1 MKRHLHLK
9 RFKRYFVTA
18 GIALFLAVIS
28 TVAFLIP
35 PRGWMS
41 AYAIPEIEKGEV
53 RLHFL
58 NVGQGDC
65 EIVEFSDGSVYVIDA
80 GAGKFNEENHLI
92 RYLKSLK
99 AKEINMIL
107 THADS
112 DHYGGFSELI
122 DIFKVD
128 RFYLPA
134 VSSEDNDYTR
144 LLKTIESEG
153 CATETLTRYSTID
166 CADGYFVCLSPFA
179 EGETDHNNS
188 SAVLYLSCCGTRALF
203 SGDIEASRE
212 RRLLRE
218 YQADSNIFNAGE
230 KVVDLEDI
238 DFLKVAHH
246 GSAESSAEEWLSLL
260 SPRACFL
267 ECGEGNSYHFPRA
280 ETIERIGKVC
290 GEDAIYRTD
299 ELGDVIVTVKDGNYR
314 VEARENL

>member
-18 GIALFLAVIS
+18 GIALFLAVLS
-28 TVAFLIP
+28 TIAFFVP
-35 PRGWMS
+35 PRGWLS
-41 AYAIPEIEKGEV
+41 AYAIPEIGEGEV

-58 NVGQGDC
+58 SVGQGDC
-65 EIVEFSDGSVYVIDA
+65 EIVEFSDGSVYMIDS

-122 DIFKVD
+122 DIFEVD
-128 RFYLPA
+128 RFYLPV
-134 VSSEDNDYTR
+134 VSSEDKNYTR
-144 LLKTIESEG
+144 LLNTIEKEG
-153 CATETLTRYSTID
+153 CAIETLTRYSSID

-188 SAVLYLSCCGTRALF
+188 SMVLYLSAGGIRAVF

-212 RRLLRE
+212 RRLVRE
-218 YQADSNIFNAGE
+218 YRADESIFHTE
-230 KVVDLEDI
+230 DKVVELEDV
-238 DFLKVAHH
+238 DFLKVSHH
-246 GSAESSAEEWLSLL
+246 GSAESSSAEWLNLL

-267 ECGEGNSYHFPRA
+267 ECGEGNSYHFPRSEA
-280 ETIERIGKVC
+280 IERMKDIDHDC
-290 GEDAIYRTD
+290 EIYRTD
-299 ELGDVIVTVKDGNYR
+299 ELGDVIVTVKDGNDR
-314 VEARENL
+314 VEVRKEL